1 MGMFPVYNL
10 ISTHYIG
17 GSGTGA
23 RFRKSEKKK
32 EKATSRAS
40 LAVICAVLTQTPS
53 ADRCRTGHHHVQRP
67 SSRTAS

>member
-23 RFRKSEKKK
+23 RFRKFQRK
-32 EKATSRAS
+32 EK
-40 LAVICAVLTQTPS
+40 
-53 ADRCRTGHHHVQRP
+53 GK
-67 SSRTAS
+67 